1 MTDNAFLYHVLED
14 GKWHGQSEIIAKSMR
29 ERGHGL
35 TVHSRAADLRK
46 KGCVVECELR
56 RNGHGRAIS
65 YYRLV
70 TLEEPVALIEA
81 PQPRLTG
88 SSSVPAATDGA
99 DQGSQAALSLVEPQ
113 AGTLE
118 LFTCV
123 IDESAGLRGAYSED
137 AA

>member
-56 RNGHGRAIS
+56 RNCHGRAIS

-70 TLEEPVALIEA
+70 TLEEPAAHVAVA
-81 PQPRLTG
+81 AG

-99 DQGSQAALSLVEPQ
+99 DQGSQAALSLVEPE
-113 AGTLE
+113 AGTLA
-118 LFTCV
+118 LFPRKH
-123 IDESAGLRGAYSED
+123 RGAYSED